1 MGVLGNTLGAP
12 VTLPLLGLGWL
23 ARRLAETAL
32 QELDDPA
39 KIEAELLALERSL
52 TNGDISE
59 AAFEQREAA
68 LLAHLARLQAAPGP
82 NGPDGEDSGA
92 EPPLSRAMQDAA
104 P

>member
-1 MGVLGNTLGAP
+1 MGILGSTLGAP
-12 VTLPLLGLGWL
+12 VALPLLGLGWL

-52 TNGDISE
+52 TSGEISE

-68 LLAHLARLQAAPGP
+68 LLDHLARLQAAQAPGA
-82 NGPDGEDSGA
+82 GAAMDDDDGRPD
-92 EPPLSRAMQDAA
+92 PPA
-104 P
+104 